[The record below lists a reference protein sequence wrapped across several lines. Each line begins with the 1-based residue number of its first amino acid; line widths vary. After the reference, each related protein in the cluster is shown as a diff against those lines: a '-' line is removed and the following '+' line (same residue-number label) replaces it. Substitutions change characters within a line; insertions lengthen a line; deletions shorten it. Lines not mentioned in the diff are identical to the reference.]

1 MSFLELD
8 RVSRSFGGRPVLR
21 EVSLSVGEGDFV
33 VLIGYSG
40 TGKTTL
46 MNLLAGLIEPDIGE
60 VRMNGERVTGPGP
73 ERGLMFQNYALLPWL
88 TASENIRMAVDQ
100 RHPEWSKSDRA
111 AQVERFVRMVKLSHA
126 AGRYPTELSGG
137 MRQRV
142 SLARTLAME
151 PRVLLLDE
159 PLGALDALTRAQ
171 LQDEISEIWQR
182 ERTTVVWV
190 TNDPDE
196 ALLMGDRVVPLLPG
210 DGGGARLGESLAID
224 FPRPRDR
231 VALVRTSGYQEQ
243 RRTLMARLMAARSRG
258 GEARTRTVR
267 PDILPEDI
275 MRVDTVRR
283 RPFRGPRRAS
293 EKSTPSPE
301 VSA

>member
-1 MSFLELD
+1 MSFLELE

-21 EVSLSVGEGDFV
+21 DVSLSVGEGDFV

-40 TGKTTL
+40 SGKTTL
-46 MNLLAGLIEPDIGE
+46 MNLLAGLIEPEVGQ

-88 TASENIRMAVDQ
+88 TASENIRLAVDE

-126 AGRYPTELSGG
+126 AGRYPRELSGG

-171 LQDEISEIWQR
+171 LQDEIAEIWQR

-210 DGGGARLGESLAID
+210 DGEGARLGNSLEID

-231 VALVRTSGYQEQ
+231 VAIVRTSGYQEL
-243 RRTLMARLMAARSRG
+243 RRTLMGTLMAARSRG
-258 GEARTRTVR
+258 EEARTRAVR

-275 MRVDTVRR
+275 MTVDTVRR

-293 EKSTPSPE
+293 EKSTPLPG